1 MIYLGKFI
9 KEVEKKTIN
18 NYINNY
24 LDATNEYAKYLTGSP
39 SFSTYYSINL
49 ESSTKDLGLENVTDI
64 IGNESPIKY
73 NKIDNFPLYIE
84 SEMTFS
90 QLYEEDSGYNAEFEG
105 TAVVLAGTIIP
116 QTDDVFIIDYL
127 EKRFLFRVTQVE
139 TSNTTM
145 RTFYRITFV
154 LSAFDYLVKHKEA
167 PNLGEIMN
175 KVLERIEEDNRD
187 KLEGIFRSIDFN
199 NKNKLGDTKERN
211 TILKNLI
218 EDFSDT
224 RLDLRPSMLE
234 GNDVIGDAYEYLISH
249 FASDAGK
256 KGGEF
261 YTPSEVSTLLAKL
274 VEPKEGEMI
283 YDPTCGSGSLLIKAS
298 KEIGSKNFRLYGQE
312 KNGQTQALC
321 KMNMFLHEIND
332 AVIEWG
338 DTIRNPLHLQ
348 DNLLKTFDVV
358 VANPPFSLD
367 KWGADFAENDPFMR
381 FNHYEV
387 PPKSKGDYAF
397 VIHMIK
403 SLNEHGRMG
412 VVLPHGVLFR
422 GASEGKIR
430 QKLIEQNLLDAII
443 GLPANLFFGTGIP
456 AVILILKKNRTNK
469 DVLFIDSS
477 NEDVEKGKNQ
487 NILTTENINKIV
499 ETYKNRSE
507 IEKYS
512 HVATL
517 EEIQENDYN
526 LNIPRYVDTFEE
538 EKPVDIE
545 ATKINI
551 SKIENE
557 LVTIKT
563 QMSAYLKE
571 LGL

>member
-1 MIYLGKFI
+1 MQKTTQS
-9 KEVEKKTIN
+9 TIN
-18 NYINNY
+18 NVVWKACDTFRGTMDGSDYKDY
-24 LDATNEYAKYLTGSP
+24 VLTMLFVKYLSD
-39 SFSTYYSINL
+39 FYKEKLNL
-49 ESSTKDLGLENVTDI
+49 LKEEYGDKTDRIKAKLKREKFKLDESCT
-64 IGNESPIKY
+64 
-73 NKIDNFPLYIE
+73 
-84 SEMTFS
+84 
-90 QLYEEDSGYNAEFEG
+90 
-105 TAVVLAGTIIP
+105 
-116 QTDDVFIIDYL
+116 
-127 EKRFLFRVTQVE
+127 
-139 TSNTTM
+139 
-145 RTFYRITFV
+145 
-154 LSAFDYLVKHKEA
+154 FDYLIKHKEA

-187 KLEGIFRSIDFN
+187 KLDGIFRSIDFN

-348 DNLLKTFDVV
+348 DNFLKTFDVV

-367 KWGADFAENDPFMR
+367 KWGADFAQNDPFMR

-430 QKLIEQNLLDAII
+430 KRLIEQNLLDSII

-456 AVILILKKNRTNK
+456 AAILVFKKNRANS
-469 DVLFIDSS
+469 DILFIDASR
-477 NEDVEKGKNQ
+477 EFDKAKNQ
-487 NILTTENINKIV
+487 NNLTDKNIEKIIQ
-499 ETYKNRSE
+499 TYKNRSE
-507 IEKYS
+507 IAKYS
-512 HVATL
+512 HIATI
-517 EEIQENDYN
+517 EEIKENDYN

-538 EKPVDIE
+538 EEPVDIE
-545 ATKINI
+545 ATKANI
-551 SKIENE
+551 SKMENE
-557 LVTIKT
+557 LASIKSK
-563 QMSAYLKE
+563 MSVYLKE

>member
-1 MIYLGKFI
+1 MQKTTQS
-9 KEVEKKTIN
+9 TIN
-18 NYINNY
+18 NVVWKACDTFRGTMNSGTYKDYI
-24 LDATNEYAKYLTGSP
+24 LTLLFVKYLSDFYKEKLDLLKAEYGDKTDRIEAKLKREK
-39 SFSTYYSINL
+39 FRL
-49 ESSTKDLGLENVTDI
+49 DESCT
-64 IGNESPIKY
+64 
-73 NKIDNFPLYIE
+73 
-84 SEMTFS
+84 
-90 QLYEEDSGYNAEFEG
+90 
-105 TAVVLAGTIIP
+105 
-116 QTDDVFIIDYL
+116 
-127 EKRFLFRVTQVE
+127 
-139 TSNTTM
+139 
-145 RTFYRITFV
+145 
-154 LSAFDYLVKHKEA
+154 FDYLVKHKEA

-199 NKNKLGDTKERN
+199 NKNILGDTKERN
-211 TILKNLI
+211 TILKHLI

-234 GNDVIGDAYEYLISH
+234 GNDVIGDAYEYLLGH
-249 FASDAGK
+249 FAGEEGK

-367 KWGADFAENDPFMR
+367 KWGEEVANDDSFGR
-381 FNHYEV
+381 FKYGT

-397 VIHMIK
+397 VLHMLS
-403 SLNEHGRMG
+403 SLNSHGKMG
-412 VVLPHGVLFR
+412 VILPHGVLFR

-430 QKLIEQNLLDAII
+430 TKLIEENLLDAVI
-443 GLPANLFFGTGIP
+443 GLPANLFFGTSIP
-456 AVILILKKNRTNK
+456 ACILIFKKNRTHN
-469 DVLFIDSS
+469 DILFIDASR
-477 NEDVEKGKNQ
+477 EYEKGKNQ
-487 NILTTENINKIV
+487 NNLTDEHIAKIV
-499 ETYKNRSE
+499 ETYKSRSE
-507 IEKYS
+507 IQKYS

-538 EKPVDIE
+538 EEIIDLD
-545 ATKINI
+545 ATKTNI
-551 SKIENE
+551 VTIENE
-557 LVTIKT
+557 LIEIKSK
-563 QMSAYLKE
+563 MSGYLQE

>member
-1 MIYLGKFI
+1 MQKTTQS
-9 KEVEKKTIN
+9 TIN
-18 NYINNY
+18 NVVWKACDTFRGTMDGSDYKDY
-24 LDATNEYAKYLTGSP
+24 VLTMLFVKYLSD
-39 SFSTYYSINL
+39 FYKEKL
-49 ESSTKDLGLENVTDI
+49 EFLKEEYGDKTDRI
-64 IGNESPIKY
+64 EAKLKREKFRLDESC
-73 NKIDNFPLYIE
+73 
-84 SEMTFS
+84 T
-90 QLYEEDSGYNAEFEG
+90 
-105 TAVVLAGTIIP
+105 
-116 QTDDVFIIDYL
+116 
-127 EKRFLFRVTQVE
+127 
-139 TSNTTM
+139 
-145 RTFYRITFV
+145 
-154 LSAFDYLVKHKEA
+154 FDYLIDHKEA
-167 PNLGEIMN
+167 SNLGEIMN

-199 NKNKLGDTKERN
+199 NRNKLGDTKERN
-211 TILKNLI
+211 NILKNLI
-218 EDFSDT
+218 EDFSDS
-224 RLDLRPSMLE
+224 RLNLRPSMLE

-298 KEIGSKNFRLYGQE
+298 KEISSKNFRLYGQE

-381 FNHYEV
+381 FNYYEI

-456 AVILILKKNRTNK
+456 ATILVFKKNRTHN
-469 DVLFIDSS
+469 DILFIDASR
-477 NEDVEKGKNQ
+477 EFDKAKNQ
-487 NILTTENINKIV
+487 NNISDVNIDKII
-499 ETYKNRSE
+499 ETYRNRSE

-512 HVATL
+512 HVATI
-517 EEIQENDYN
+517 EEIQENNYN

-538 EKPVDIE
+538 EAPVDIE
-545 ATKINI
+545 ATKANI
-551 SKIENE
+551 SKIESE
-557 LVTIKT
+557 LVVIKT
-563 QMSAYLKE
+563 QMSTYLKD

>member
-1 MIYLGKFI
+1 MQKTTQS
-9 KEVEKKTIN
+9 TIN
-18 NYINNY
+18 NVVWKACDTFRGTMDGSDYKDY
-24 LDATNEYAKYLTGSP
+24 VLTMLFVKYLSD
-39 SFSTYYSINL
+39 FYKEKLNL
-49 ESSTKDLGLENVTDI
+49 LKEEYGDKTDRIKAKLKREKFKLDESCT
-64 IGNESPIKY
+64 
-73 NKIDNFPLYIE
+73 
-84 SEMTFS
+84 
-90 QLYEEDSGYNAEFEG
+90 
-105 TAVVLAGTIIP
+105 
-116 QTDDVFIIDYL
+116 
-127 EKRFLFRVTQVE
+127 
-139 TSNTTM
+139 
-145 RTFYRITFV
+145 
-154 LSAFDYLVKHKEA
+154 FDYLIKHKEA
-167 PNLGEIMN
+167 QNLGEIMN

-187 KLEGIFRSIDFN
+187 KLDGIFRSIDFN
-199 NKNKLGDTKERN
+199 NKNKLGDTKDRN

-348 DNLLKTFDVV
+348 DNFLKTFDVV

-367 KWGADFAENDPFMR
+367 KWGADFAQNDPFMR

-430 QKLIEQNLLDAII
+430 QKLIEQNLLDSII

-456 AVILILKKNRTNK
+456 AAILVFKKNRANS
-469 DVLFIDSS
+469 DILFIDASR
-477 NEDVEKGKNQ
+477 EFDKAKNQ
-487 NILTTENINKIV
+487 NNLTDKNIEKIIQ
-499 ETYKNRSE
+499 TYKNRSE
-507 IEKYS
+507 IQKYS
-512 HVATL
+512 HIATI
-517 EEIQENDYN
+517 EEIKENDYN

-538 EKPVDIE
+538 EEPVDIE
-545 ATKINI
+545 ATKANI
-551 SKIENE
+551 SKMENE
-557 LVTIKT
+557 LASIKSK
-563 QMSAYLKE
+563 MSVYLKE

>member
-1 MIYLGKFI
+1 
-9 KEVEKKTIN
+9 
-18 NYINNY
+18 
-24 LDATNEYAKYLTGSP
+24 
-39 SFSTYYSINL
+39 
-49 ESSTKDLGLENVTDI
+49 
-64 IGNESPIKY
+64 
-73 NKIDNFPLYIE
+73 
-84 SEMTFS
+84 
-90 QLYEEDSGYNAEFEG
+90 
-105 TAVVLAGTIIP
+105 
-116 QTDDVFIIDYL
+116 
-127 EKRFLFRVTQVE
+127 
-139 TSNTTM
+139 
-145 RTFYRITFV
+145 
-154 LSAFDYLVKHKEA
+154 
-167 PNLGEIMN
+167 MN

-274 VEPKEGEMI
+274 VEPKEGDMI

>member
-1 MIYLGKFI
+1 MQKTTQS
-9 KEVEKKTIN
+9 TIN
-18 NYINNY
+18 NVVWKACDTFRGTMDGSDYKDY
-24 LDATNEYAKYLTGSP
+24 VLTMLFVKYLSD
-39 SFSTYYSINL
+39 FYKEKL
-49 ESSTKDLGLENVTDI
+49 EQLQAEYGDKTDRI
-64 IGNESPIKY
+64 EAKLKREKFRLDESC
-73 NKIDNFPLYIE
+73 
-84 SEMTFS
+84 T
-90 QLYEEDSGYNAEFEG
+90 
-105 TAVVLAGTIIP
+105 
-116 QTDDVFIIDYL
+116 
-127 EKRFLFRVTQVE
+127 
-139 TSNTTM
+139 
-145 RTFYRITFV
+145 
-154 LSAFDYLVKHKEA
+154 FDYLIKHKEA
-167 PNLGEIMN
+167 ANLGEIMN

-218 EDFSDT
+218 EDFSDS

-422 GASEGKIR
+422 GSSEGKIR

-487 NILTTENINKIV
+487 NILTTKNINKIV

-517 EEIQENDYN
+517 EEIQENEYN

-538 EKPVDIE
+538 ENPVDIE
-545 ATKINI
+545 ATKANI
-551 SKIENE
+551 SKIESE

-563 QMSAYLKE
+563 QMNTYLKE